1 MGDPMKILAMAT
13 CYNRKSK
20 TLSSLRALHNQ
31 SGLDHVQL
39 HVVLLSDG
47 CTDGTLEA
55 VKEAFPTVHVVHGDG
70 KLYWAG
76 GMRAAWNY
84 VKREN
89 LDFDQLLV
97 FNDDIDLYETAL
109 ETLLEDH
116 NFLSRDGIREIAV
129 TGNFLD
135 PAKKAITYG
144 GWVRSSRWHPLRMS
158 LESSNLEL
166 EKPTVVDT
174 LNMNFS
180 LINRPAIE
188 RNGFLADYFV
198 HRGADFEFGLRMT
211 KSGGIVASSSRVVGT
226 CERNSDV
233 GTSNEQRLSRRTRL
247 RRLLSPKEE
256 PFFQRFHFYRRH
268 GGPIWPV
275 LCLAPYIKTTLFGRP

>member
-1 MGDPMKILAMAT
+1 MKILAMAT
-13 CYNRKSK
+13 CHNRKNK
-20 TLSSLRALHNQ
+20 TIGALKALHSQ
-31 SGLDHVQL
+31 SALNHVKLD
-39 HVVLLSDG
+39 VVLVNDG
-47 CTDGTLEA
+47 CTDGTVEA
-55 VKEAFPTVHVVHGDG
+55 VREAYPEIHIIHGDG

-76 GMRAAWNY
+76 GMRAAWDY

-116 NFLSRDGIREIAV
+116 NLLSRDGIREIAV

-135 PAKKAITYG
+135 PAKKVITYG

-158 LESSNLEL
+158 LDSSNLEL

-180 LINRPAIE
+180 LINRQAIE

-198 HRGADFEFGLRMT
+198 HHGADFEFGLRVT
-211 KSGGIVASSSRVVGT
+211 KSGGVVASSSKVVGT
-226 CERNSDV
+226 CERNSLV
-233 GTSNEQRLSRRTRL
+233 GTSLEPGLRRAERLK
-247 RRLLSPKEE
+247 RLLSMKEE
-256 PFFQRFHFYRRH
+256 PPKQRYLFYRKW
-268 GGPIWPV
+268 GGPFGT
-275 LCLAPYIKTTLFGRP
+275 LLFAAPYVRAFFSKLSE